1 MFESLKKL
9 ENIVKLASTER
20 SVSKADF
27 DTDPFLLVANNTWVD
42 LKTGEEITPNPDVL
56 VSKVLAV
63 PYSSDASC
71 PLFLNFLEQVF
82 EGNAELIRFV
92 QKAVGYSLTGN
103 TSEQCLFIMIGD
115 VAVYDMAHLECP
127 HGWDLHLMGNQY
139 TTGLGSSKM
148 AAVYKVYPEERERPL
163 WVTVW
168 FRAGSASIITENN
181 RSYINAWVHPMY
193 CEDKDRDCW
202 IRMELP
208 K

>member
-1 MFESLKKL
+1 MTQNVRTNFALWIMVSCFYFAISIFQQVHAETSSYFTGTIDSI
-9 ENIVKLASTER
+9 EYSTEDPIEKLTWEFDLFCLER
-20 SVSKADF
+20 PGFRTELPWDSV
-27 DTDPFLLVANNTWVD
+27 L
-42 LKTGEEITPNPDVL
+42 
-56 VSKVLAV
+56 
-63 PYSSDASC
+63 Y
-71 PLFLNFLEQVF
+71 
-82 EGNAELIRFV
+82 
-92 QKAVGYSLTGN
+92 Y
-103 TSEQCLFIMIGD
+103 GD
-115 VAVYDMAHLECP
+115 VTVYDMAYLECP

-148 AAVYKVYPEERERPL
+148 AVVYKVYPEEREQPL

-193 CEDKDRDCW
+193 CEDKDNDCW